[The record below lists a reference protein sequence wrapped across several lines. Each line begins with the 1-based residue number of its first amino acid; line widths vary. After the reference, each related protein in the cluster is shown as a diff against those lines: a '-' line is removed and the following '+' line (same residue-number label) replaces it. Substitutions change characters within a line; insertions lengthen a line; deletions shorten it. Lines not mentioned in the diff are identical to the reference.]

1 MIEVDITKR
10 IKTYRGWEDLR
21 VKTQFEMG
29 KITRITGPSG
39 IGKTTLL
46 KIIAGLITPE
56 VGTIKFNGDT
66 WFDGEKKFSKKIQD
80 RKVGFVFQD
89 YALFPNMT
97 VEAHL
102 AYGSNDEN
110 YINELL
116 HLGEMENFR
125 QHLPHQLSGG
135 QQQRLAILRALST
148 KPVLLLMDESFSAL
162 DKELKVKL
170 MPKLHDLF
178 LVQGTTVLVV
188 THHDEVFYSSSAL
201 FSLEN

>member
-46 KIIAGLITPE
+46 KIIAGLITTE

>member
-21 VKTQFEMG
+21 VKTQFEMR

-39 IGKTTLL
+39 VGKTTLL

-56 VGTIKFNGDT
+56 AGTIKFNGDT
-66 WFDGEKKFSKKIQD
+66 WFDGKKKFSKKIQD

-102 AYGSNDEN
+102 AYGTKDQT

-162 DKELKVKL
+162 DKELKCKL
-170 MPKLHDLF
+170 MTKLHDLF

>member
-10 IKTYRGWEDLR
+10 IKTYKGWEDLK
-21 VKTQFEMG
+21 VKTQFDMG

-39 IGKTTLL
+39 VGKTTLL

-56 VGTIKFNGDT
+56 LGAIKFNGNT
-66 WFDGEKKFSKKIQD
+66 WFDAEKKFSKKIQD

-102 AYGSNDEN
+102 AYGTKDQT

-116 HLGEMENFR
+116 ELGEMENFR
-125 QHLPHQLSGG
+125 QHLPGQLSGG

-162 DKELKVKL
+162 DKELKGKL
-170 MPKLHDLF
+170 MTKLQALF

-188 THHDEVFYSSSAL
+188 THHDEVFDQSSAI
-201 FSLEN
+201 FRLED

>member
-10 IKTYRGWEDLR
+10 IKTYRGWEDLK
-21 VKTQFEMG
+21 VKTQFDIG

-39 IGKTTLL
+39 VGKTTLL
-46 KIIAGLITPE
+46 KIIAGLIMPE
-56 VGTIKFNGDT
+56 LGTIKFNGNT
-66 WFDGEKKFSKKIQD
+66 WFDGEKKFSEKIQN

-102 AYGSNDEN
+102 AYGTKDQA

-116 HLGEMENFR
+116 ELGEMENFR
-125 QHLPHQLSGG
+125 QHLPNQLSGG

-170 MPKLHDLF
+170 MDKLQALF

-188 THHDEVFYSSSAL
+188 THHDEVFDQSSAI
-201 FSLEN
+201 FSLED

>member
-97 VEAHL
+97 AEAHL

-170 MPKLHDLF
+170 MEKLHDLF

>member
-97 VEAHL
+97 AEAHL